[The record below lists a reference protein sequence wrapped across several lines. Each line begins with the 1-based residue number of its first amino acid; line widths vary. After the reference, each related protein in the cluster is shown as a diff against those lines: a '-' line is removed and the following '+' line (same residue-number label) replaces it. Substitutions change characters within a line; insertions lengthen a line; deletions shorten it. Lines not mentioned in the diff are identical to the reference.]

1 MLRNTPVIGTD
12 RRRGQRIR
20 SSVKM
25 TITSLDSTVL
35 FSGLCNTGTVSFYGC
50 DFLSSLRFKPGTA
63 LRLEFPDTQRTTTA
77 RVVHSLVAKIKNEK
91 LWKTGVEFDVSGYY
105 ISRVWPP

>member
-1 MLRNTPVIGTD
+1 MYERKVPRNIPHRSNQALLVRTPRMRDTSVIGTD

-25 TITSLDSTVL
+25 AITSLHASML
-35 FSGLCNTGTVSFYGC
+35 FNGLCNTGTVSFYGC
-50 DFLSSLRFKPGTA
+50 DFLSFLRFKPGTP

-77 RVVHSLVAKIKNEK
+77 RVVHSLVAKVK
-91 LWKTGVEFDVSGYY
+91 
-105 ISRVWPP
+105 